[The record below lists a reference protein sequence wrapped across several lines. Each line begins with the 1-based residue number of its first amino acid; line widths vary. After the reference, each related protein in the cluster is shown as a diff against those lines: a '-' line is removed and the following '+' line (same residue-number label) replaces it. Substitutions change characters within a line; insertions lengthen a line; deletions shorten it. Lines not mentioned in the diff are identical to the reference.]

1 MWQSCRRTDANRA
14 AFAHAQ
20 PDRAP
25 NIHAAAQSNAD
36 AFAHAQPNPAASHLD
51 PNADRDP
58 DADCLWRN
66 SLAAAR
72 QRPQR
77 ARRRF
82 FDL

>member
-1 MWQSCRRTDANRA
+1 MWQSRRRTDADRA

-25 NIHAAAQSNAD
+25 NIHAAAQSNID
-36 AFAHAQPNPAASHLD
+36 AFARAQPNPAAAHLD

-58 DADCLWRN
+58 DAHCLWRDP
-66 SLAAAR
+66 LAAAR

-77 ARRRF
+77 ARRGLL
-82 FDL
+82 DL